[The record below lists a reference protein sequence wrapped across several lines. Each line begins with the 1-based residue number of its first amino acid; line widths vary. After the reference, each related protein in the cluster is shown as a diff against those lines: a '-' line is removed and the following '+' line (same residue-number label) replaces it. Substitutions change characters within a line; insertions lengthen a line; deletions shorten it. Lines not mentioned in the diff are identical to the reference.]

1 MHPGLD
7 LEICALDR
15 WSRWAGRCKTLKQR
29 SAVQGQAAGDARR
42 VTLMELGRLPEIL
55 CRRGAV
61 DADVIIAPGLDV
73 VHDFHIVH

>member
-1 MHPGLD
+1 MCTPSRCDGPGD
-7 LEICALDR
+7 EDA
-15 WSRWAGRCKTLKQR
+15 
-29 SAVQGQAAGDARR
+29 SARKK
-42 VTLMELGRLPEIL
+42 IL